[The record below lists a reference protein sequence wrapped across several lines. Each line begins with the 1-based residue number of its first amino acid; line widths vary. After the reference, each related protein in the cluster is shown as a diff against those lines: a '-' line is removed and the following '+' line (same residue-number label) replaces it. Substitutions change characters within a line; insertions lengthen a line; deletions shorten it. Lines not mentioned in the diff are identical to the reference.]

1 MMKTSMKQ
9 NETTGRITKKSGKGL
24 SDGVI
29 SELSA
34 FFTVKPGHE
43 EELRAALHRFAEM
56 LHNSDPKDIQ
66 RAGLRDTRHV
76 IFNDGRQLVW
86 ITAFESDWDPY
97 IDDALQ
103 LINIKNFLDWM
114 QHTVE
119 GDKVVEW
126 VKSTGGVEKF
136 DPNDPA
142 IKDTIKR
149 TSGQL
154 KAILQSVQVQASTY
168 FNSLSGLT
176 MPQIVKA
183 QRVAQAFQQVL
194 DDPAAEEA
202 LQHPALKPLLEQA
215 AY

>member
-1 MMKTSMKQ
+1 MNTSMKQ
-9 NETTGRITKKSGKGL
+9 DEPAGRITKKSGKGL

-34 FFTVKPGHE
+34 FFNVKPGHE
-43 EELRAALHRFAEM
+43 EELRVALGRFAEM
-56 LHNSDPKDIQ
+56 LHNSDPKEI
-66 RAGLRDTRHV
+66 RRVGLRDTRHV
-76 IFNDGRQLVW
+76 IFNEGRQLVW

-103 LINIKNFLDWM
+103 LINIENFLDWM
-114 QHTVE
+114 QHTIE

-126 VKSTGGVEKF
+126 VKSAGGVEKF
-136 DPNDPA
+136 DPKDPA

-149 TSGQL
+149 ASAQL
-154 KAILQSVQVQASTY
+154 KSILQSVQVQASTY

-176 MPQIVKA
+176 MPQIIKA
-183 QRVAQAFQQVL
+183 QRLAQAFQQVL

>member
-1 MMKTSMKQ
+1 MNTSMKQ
-9 NETTGRITKKSGKGL
+9 NETKGRVTKKSGKGL

-34 FFTVKPGHE
+34 FFTVKPGRE
-43 EELRAALHRFAEM
+43 EELRAALRRFAEN
-56 LHNSDPKDIQ
+56 LNNIDPKEIQ
-66 RAGLRDTRHV
+66 RVGLRDTRHV

-103 LINIKNFLDWM
+103 LINIENFLDWM

-126 VKSTGGVEKF
+126 VKSAGGVEKF
-136 DPNDPA
+136 DPKDPA

-149 TSGQL
+149 ASGQL

-168 FNSLSGLT
+168 FNSLSDLT
-176 MPQIVKA
+176 MPQIIKA

-194 DDPAAEEA
+194 DDPDAEEA

>member
-1 MMKTSMKQ
+1 MMNTSMKQ

-43 EELRAALHRFAEM
+43 EELRAALRRFAEN

-86 ITAFESDWDPY
+86 ITAFETDWDPY
-97 IDDALQ
+97 IDDAL
-103 LINIKNFLDWM
+103 LIIGIEHFLDWM
-114 QHTVE
+114 QHTIE

-126 VKSTGGVEKF
+126 VKSVGGVEKF

-142 IKDTIKR
+142 VKDTIKR
-149 TSGQL
+149 GSAQL

-176 MPQIVKA
+176 MPQIIKA
-183 QRVAQAFQQVL
+183 QRLAQAFQQVL

>member
-1 MMKTSMKQ
+1 MQTSMKQ
-9 NETTGRITKKSGKGL
+9 NETRGRITKKSGKGL
-24 SDGVI
+24 SDGVV
-29 SELSA
+29 SELST
-34 FFTVKPGHE
+34 FFTIKPGHE
-43 EELRAALHRFAEM
+43 EELRAALRRFADN
-56 LHNSDPKDIQ
+56 LHNTDQKEL
-66 RAGLRDTRHV
+66 RRVGLRDTRHV

-86 ITAFESDWDPY
+86 TTAFESDWDAY

-126 VKSTGGVEKF
+126 VKSAGGVEKF
-136 DPNDPA
+136 DLNDPD
-142 IKDTIKR
+142 IKDTIR
-149 TSGQL
+149 RSSGQL
-154 KAILQSVQVQASTY
+154 KAIIQSVQVQASTY
-168 FNSLSGLT
+168 YNSMSGLT
-176 MPQIVKA
+176 MPQIMKA
-183 QRVAQAFQQVL
+183 QRIAQAFQQVL